1 MSFQWDPDEAESNS
15 KKHGVEFADA
25 VGVFTDELA
34 LSIEDP
40 DSLSERR
47 WVVIGRGLTDQLLT
61 VVYTM
66 RGEAIRIISARPA
79 TRRERRGYEEEV

>member
-1 MSFQWDPDEAESNS
+1 MSFQWDPDKAENNS

-47 WVVIGRGLTDQLLT
+47 WVVIGRGLTDQILT

-79 TRRERRGYEEEV
+79 TRRERRDYEEEI

>member
-1 MSFQWDPDEAESNS
+1 MSFQWDPDKAENNS

-79 TRRERRGYEEEV
+79 TRRERRGYEEEI